1 MERNDKIL
9 EHVHRSGKGIEI
21 GPSIDPIA
29 PKREGFDVDV
39 IDHMNRADLVAQ
51 YDVHGYD
58 TNVIEDVDF
67 VWTGERYA
75 DLVGKT
81 GHYDWIIASHV
92 IEHIPDLVGFL
103 VECSELLN
111 EDGVI
116 SLVVPDKRYCFDR
129 FRPISGLGQ
138 LIDRHLDSAK
148 IHTVGT
154 VAEFKMNATVRDH
167 ELSWSSTD
175 TGQLQFLH
183 PLSDVEEAMS
193 AVTERAEYVDCHAW
207 CFVPHSFRML
217 IDDLFTL
224 GMIDVREVD
233 FFPTV
238 GFEFYITLGKRG
250 AGPGLPRMEMA
261 GIVDEEVEAMTA
273 APPVAAS
280 YRLLLGDLGDQ
291 VRSDLKRL
299 TPRRVA
305 AGAVRRLR

>member
-116 SLVVPDKRYCFDR
+116 SLVVPDKRY
-129 FRPISGLGQ
+129 
-138 LIDRHLDSAK
+138 
-148 IHTVGT
+148 
-154 VAEFKMNATVRDH
+154 
-167 ELSWSSTD
+167 
-175 TGQLQFLH
+175 
-183 PLSDVEEAMS
+183 
-193 AVTERAEYVDCHAW
+193 
-207 CFVPHSFRML
+207 
-217 IDDLFTL
+217 
-224 GMIDVREVD
+224 
-233 FFPTV
+233 
-238 GFEFYITLGKRG
+238 
-250 AGPGLPRMEMA
+250 
-261 GIVDEEVEAMTA
+261 
-273 APPVAAS
+273 
-280 YRLLLGDLGDQ
+280 
-291 VRSDLKRL
+291 
-299 TPRRVA
+299 
-305 AGAVRRLR
+305 